1 MHNFVL
7 ACPSCNRSKSDSLAA
22 KVHLDGWLQAVT
34 KNSDAITQIGETVG
48 VVANLETSLSITKW
62 SYGAA
67 SGGQANGW
75 IKAGEYDQINGLNK

>member
-22 KVHLDGWLQAVT
+22 KVHLDKWVKAT
-34 KNSDAITQIGETVG
+34 MKNNDAITQIGGTVG
-48 VVANLETSLSITKW
+48 VVANLGTSLSIAQW

-75 IKAGEYDQINGLNK
+75 VKAGQYGGLKK